1 MNLRFGEYPLF
12 DFFPIGVHPLDWGKT
27 LSPTLGIAL
36 RPGKIQGRTSSF
48 ACYPAHVQ
56 EKLVDLRP
64 GLTGPGFLVF
74 RDEEAVLERVRRM
87 GKDPVTCY
95 AESALLHPQASH
107 ADDGEP

>member
-1 MNLRFGEYPLF
+1 
-12 DFFPIGVHPLDWGKT
+12 
-27 LSPTLGIAL
+27 
-36 RPGKIQGRTSSF
+36 
-48 ACYPAHVQ
+48 
-56 EKLVDLRP
+56 VDLRP